1 MSLTSFLDECPDV
14 RARLLAQFKKP
25 EFRVNAE
32 LLAPPRTAAYGLAG
46 TAFDYLLRFYLQKL
60 NPRSKAVGPWIA
72 EIGCAMLGNGSDHA
86 RAVDLILKNAKHWHS
101 EFLHSRRKL
110 PSPEL
115 IKAAVQLAYLDAIY
129 RVRIFDEHMFLPFP
143 PKLIADLEAML
154 DLVPAQEFRAKQRC
168 LLNPHFGTASQL
180 VGGADADLLIDDTL
194 IDIKCG
200 KHLTLDREIFNQLL
214 GYYLLSCIGGVH
226 GCRSRANIKY
236 LAVYYARYGLLHRMR
251 VADFIVQDELPQ
263 ALR

>member
-1 MSLTSFLDECPDV
+1 
-14 RARLLAQFKKP
+14 
-25 EFRVNAE
+25 
-32 LLAPPRTAAYGLAG
+32 
-46 TAFDYLLRFYLQKL
+46 
-60 NPRSKAVGPWIA
+60 
-72 EIGCAMLGNGSDHA
+72 MLGNDSDHG
-86 RAVDLILKNAKHWHS
+86 RAANLILEDAKHWHS
-101 EFLHSRRKL
+101 EFLRSRRKL
-110 PSPEL
+110 PSREL

-129 RVRIFDEHMFLPFP
+129 RVRSFDEHMFLPSP

-154 DLVPAQEFRAKQRC
+154 EVVPAQEFRAKRRC

-200 KHLTLDREIFNQLL
+200 KHLTLDRDIFNQLL

-226 GCRSRANIKY
+226 GCRGRANIKY

-251 VADFIVQDELPQ
+251 VADFVIQGELPQ
-263 ALR
+263 ALRWFAKRAKRYAAPFD